1 MENEKE
7 GGSRCHKCY
16 KLRLEKTA
24 KIAKDNNFDYFGT
37 TLTVSPYK
45 NSKVINEIGISLEK
59 EYNVKYLL
67 SDFKKEEGYKLSIQL
82 SKELD
87 LYRQDYCGCLFSKN
101 WKDDNNE

>member
-1 MENEKE
+1 M
-7 GGSRCHKCY
+7 
-16 KLRLEKTA
+16 
-24 KIAKDNNFDYFGT
+24 I
-37 TLTVSPYK
+37 
-45 NSKVINEIGISLEK
+45 LEK

-67 SDFKKEEGYKLSIQL
+67 SDFKKEEGYKLSIKL